1 MPRRDLAHGLL
12 GGLEE
17 IEERVAGLQHISAGI
32 TTRWSHALNA
42 FQHLELGTTGTNY
55 ARALHSASCGSGG
68 AYFFPATYAKK

>member
-32 TTRWSHALNA
+32 TARLSHALNA
-42 FQHLELGTTGTNY
+42 SQHLELGTTGSNY
-55 ARALHSASCGSGG
+55 AHAAQ
-68 AYFFPATYAKK
+68 PA